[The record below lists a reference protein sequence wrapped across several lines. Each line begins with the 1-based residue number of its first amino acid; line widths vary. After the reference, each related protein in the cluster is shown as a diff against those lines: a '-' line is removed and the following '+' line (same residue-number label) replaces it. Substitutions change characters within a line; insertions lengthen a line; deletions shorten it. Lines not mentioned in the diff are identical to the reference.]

1 MKKRMKKVIVLLM
14 AAVLAVPGQ
23 SLAGAAKMAVVN
35 AQEQETKAVEL
46 QSEYFNMTSR
56 YEKVVYSKA
65 DHGFYLVKKGDPFY
79 SNQQKFEVSFYDI
92 DSNSYEQ
99 KTTILRAEDSF
110 VNDEGI
116 YYIKTKNKKL
126 DSAVEKNGK
135 TYTYDCNATLYEY
148 VFETG
153 ETKEI
158 TLDSMKS
165 TANFSG
171 FINALGV
178 DKKGRIYVANAS
190 DDLCLYDSTGKSLA
204 TAPYEGSI
212 LQFYGFDT
220 VSGNF
225 YYRGTYNWR
234 YWGYDH
240 DMASFMAGNV
250 GEDNTLHLPEAN
262 LMMLY
267 QSYFYERN
275 KPAEMLNDKYLAV
288 LNTFQSP
295 NAITI
300 LDSNSY
306 DYNDHTE
313 QSTVINI
320 IDSSVSVSS
329 LNIADKDAIKF
340 VALAGKSTYKNNF
353 DVSSYGTRCALS
365 EDEKSIYVKTDTNT
379 LTQYSMEDGKKKVDI
394 VTEHPVYS
402 FWVDGDICRVVE
414 KEEDQ
419 FYLETLDL
427 KIPTTFEVQAPESM
441 KVSESDKM
449 ICTTEGSCKMDYTYE
464 SSDPNIVSVDET
476 GGLNAWK
483 AGTATITITAETIGV
498 TKQVTITVDGSQ
510 YEDAEVF
517 SKVNLEG
524 AASDNIHL
532 PHYSSYYGSTTKSY
546 LAQTADGGYQRAEYI
561 NDKIVV
567 ETYDSKLNLVSSEN
581 VAAELPIFGGIYIGE
596 NYNYAV
602 FGQMNK
608 EESDECEVFRFVKYD
623 KNWNRLAQC
632 SVKGANTYIPFDAG
646 GLSMT
651 ETDGKLYIHTC
662 HEMYQSDD
670 GYHHQANCS
679 FVVNEED
686 MTLVDS
692 YTGVM
697 NLGEGY
703 VSHSF
708 MQLIRT
714 DGEYIYRV
722 DLGDA
727 YPRGI
732 AFTMTKTGDKLQ
744 DPSLYGSLFTID
756 GNTGYNYTGYS
767 LTGLELSE
775 EYYLVAGLGVEKLND
790 DQKNIF
796 ISASRKVAPS
806 KNRTWITNYA
816 NGADVDV
823 TTPKLVK
830 ITKNQFLLMWEEKA
844 SGKQNY
850 TTKMMLLNADGSR
863 TSDVYSSQLALS
875 ECQPICDTDGNVVW
889 YVTDNGK
896 PVMIKINPYCLEQV
910 SKETGGSVEEN
921 TGGNNGGN
929 TGDNNGGNT
938 GGNTGGNISWGDG
951 DIDWDWGFDPKPDNS
966 DTDKTEDSQTKPQ
979 KTIKVGKPKITLKRS
994 KTKIQV
1000 QFKKVKNAKKYQ
1012 IQYADNKKFKK
1023 AKTKTTTKR
1032 NYTIKGL
1039 KKNKKYYVRVRGV
1052 NGKKKGSWSAVKK
1065 K

>member
-1 MKKRMKKVIVLLM
+1 M
-14 AAVLAVPGQ
+14 
-23 SLAGAAKMAVVN
+23 
-35 AQEQETKAVEL
+35 
-46 QSEYFNMTSR
+46 
-56 YEKVVYSKA
+56 
-65 DHGFYLVKKGDPFY
+65 
-79 SNQQKFEVSFYDI
+79 
-92 DSNSYEQ
+92 
-99 KTTILRAEDSF
+99 
-110 VNDEGI
+110 
-116 YYIKTKNKKL
+116 
-126 DSAVEKNGK
+126 
-135 TYTYDCNATLYEY
+135 
-148 VFETG
+148 
-153 ETKEI
+153 
-158 TLDSMKS
+158 
-165 TANFSG
+165 
-171 FINALGV
+171 
-178 DKKGRIYVANAS
+178 
-190 DDLCLYDSTGKSLA
+190 
-204 TAPYEGSI
+204 
-212 LQFYGFDT
+212 
-220 VSGNF
+220 
-225 YYRGTYNWR
+225 
-234 YWGYDH
+234 
-240 DMASFMAGNV
+240 
-250 GEDNTLHLPEAN
+250 
-262 LMMLY
+262 
-267 QSYFYERN
+267 
-275 KPAEMLNDKYLAV
+275 
-288 LNTFQSP
+288 
-295 NAITI
+295 
-300 LDSNSY
+300 
-306 DYNDHTE
+306 
-313 QSTVINI
+313 
-320 IDSSVSVSS
+320 
-329 LNIADKDAIKF
+329 
-340 VALAGKSTYKNNF
+340 
-353 DVSSYGTRCALS
+353 
-365 EDEKSIYVKTDTNT
+365 
-379 LTQYSMEDGKKKVDI
+379 
-394 VTEHPVYS
+394 
-402 FWVDGDICRVVE
+402 
-414 KEEDQ
+414 
-419 FYLETLDL
+419 
-427 KIPTTFEVQAPESM
+427 
-441 KVSESDKM
+441 
-449 ICTTEGSCKMDYTYE
+449 
-464 SSDPNIVSVDET
+464 
-476 GGLNAWK
+476 
-483 AGTATITITAETIGV
+483 
-498 TKQVTITVDGSQ
+498 
-510 YEDAEVF
+510 F

-796 ISASRKVAPS
+796 ISSSRKAEPS
-806 KNRTWITNYA
+806 GNRTWITNYA

-850 TTKMMLLNADGSR
+850 TTKMMLMNADGSR
-863 TSDVYSSQLALS
+863 TSKVYSAPLALS

-896 PVMIKINPYCLEQV
+896 PVMIKINPYCLEEV
-910 SKETGGSVEEN
+910 SKETGGSLEEN

-929 TGDNNGGNT
+929 TGENNGGNN

-951 DIDWDWGFDPKPDNS
+951 NIDWDWGFDPKPDNS
-966 DTDKTEDSQTKPQ
+966 NTDKTEDTQTKPQ
-979 KTIKVGKPKITLKRS
+979 QTIKVGKPKISLKRS

-1012 IQYADNKKFKK
+1012 IQYATNKKFKK
-1023 AKTKTTTKR
+1023 AKSKTTTKLK
-1032 NYTIKGL
+1032 YTIKGL

-1052 NGKKKGSWSAVKK
+1052 NGTTKGRWSAVKK

>member
-1 MKKRMKKVIVLLM
+1 M
-14 AAVLAVPGQ
+14 
-23 SLAGAAKMAVVN
+23 
-35 AQEQETKAVEL
+35 
-46 QSEYFNMTSR
+46 
-56 YEKVVYSKA
+56 
-65 DHGFYLVKKGDPFY
+65 
-79 SNQQKFEVSFYDI
+79 
-92 DSNSYEQ
+92 
-99 KTTILRAEDSF
+99 
-110 VNDEGI
+110 
-116 YYIKTKNKKL
+116 
-126 DSAVEKNGK
+126 
-135 TYTYDCNATLYEY
+135 
-148 VFETG
+148 
-153 ETKEI
+153 
-158 TLDSMKS
+158 
-165 TANFSG
+165 
-171 FINALGV
+171 
-178 DKKGRIYVANAS
+178 
-190 DDLCLYDSTGKSLA
+190 
-204 TAPYEGSI
+204 
-212 LQFYGFDT
+212 
-220 VSGNF
+220 
-225 YYRGTYNWR
+225 
-234 YWGYDH
+234 
-240 DMASFMAGNV
+240 
-250 GEDNTLHLPEAN
+250 
-262 LMMLY
+262 
-267 QSYFYERN
+267 
-275 KPAEMLNDKYLAV
+275 
-288 LNTFQSP
+288 
-295 NAITI
+295 
-300 LDSNSY
+300 
-306 DYNDHTE
+306 
-313 QSTVINI
+313 
-320 IDSSVSVSS
+320 
-329 LNIADKDAIKF
+329 
-340 VALAGKSTYKNNF
+340 
-353 DVSSYGTRCALS
+353 
-365 EDEKSIYVKTDTNT
+365 
-379 LTQYSMEDGKKKVDI
+379 
-394 VTEHPVYS
+394 
-402 FWVDGDICRVVE
+402 
-414 KEEDQ
+414 
-419 FYLETLDL
+419 
-427 KIPTTFEVQAPESM
+427 
-441 KVSESDKM
+441 
-449 ICTTEGSCKMDYTYE
+449 
-464 SSDPNIVSVDET
+464 
-476 GGLNAWK
+476 
-483 AGTATITITAETIGV
+483 
-498 TKQVTITVDGSQ
+498 
-510 YEDAEVF
+510 F

-796 ISASRKVAPS
+796 ISSSRKAEPS
-806 KNRTWITNYA
+806 GNRTWITNYA

-850 TTKMMLLNADGSR
+850 TTKMMLMNADGSR
-863 TSDVYSSQLALS
+863 TSKVYSAPLALS

-896 PVMIKINPYCLEQV
+896 PVMIKINPYCLEEV
-910 SKETGGSVEEN
+910 SKETGGSLEEN

-929 TGDNNGGNT
+929 TGENNGGNN

-951 DIDWDWGFDPKPDNS
+951 NIDWDWGFDPKPDNS
-966 DTDKTEDSQTKPQ
+966 NTDKTEDTQTKPQ
-979 KTIKVGKPKITLKRS
+979 QTIKVGKPKISLKRS

-1012 IQYADNKKFKK
+1012 IQYATNKKFKK
-1023 AKTKTTTKR
+1023 AKSKTTTKLK
-1032 NYTIKGL
+1032 YTIKGL

>member
-1 MKKRMKKVIVLLM
+1 M
-14 AAVLAVPGQ
+14 
-23 SLAGAAKMAVVN
+23 
-35 AQEQETKAVEL
+35 
-46 QSEYFNMTSR
+46 
-56 YEKVVYSKA
+56 
-65 DHGFYLVKKGDPFY
+65 
-79 SNQQKFEVSFYDI
+79 
-92 DSNSYEQ
+92 
-99 KTTILRAEDSF
+99 
-110 VNDEGI
+110 
-116 YYIKTKNKKL
+116 
-126 DSAVEKNGK
+126 
-135 TYTYDCNATLYEY
+135 
-148 VFETG
+148 
-153 ETKEI
+153 
-158 TLDSMKS
+158 
-165 TANFSG
+165 
-171 FINALGV
+171 
-178 DKKGRIYVANAS
+178 
-190 DDLCLYDSTGKSLA
+190 
-204 TAPYEGSI
+204 
-212 LQFYGFDT
+212 
-220 VSGNF
+220 
-225 YYRGTYNWR
+225 
-234 YWGYDH
+234 
-240 DMASFMAGNV
+240 
-250 GEDNTLHLPEAN
+250 
-262 LMMLY
+262 
-267 QSYFYERN
+267 
-275 KPAEMLNDKYLAV
+275 
-288 LNTFQSP
+288 
-295 NAITI
+295 
-300 LDSNSY
+300 
-306 DYNDHTE
+306 
-313 QSTVINI
+313 
-320 IDSSVSVSS
+320 
-329 LNIADKDAIKF
+329 
-340 VALAGKSTYKNNF
+340 
-353 DVSSYGTRCALS
+353 
-365 EDEKSIYVKTDTNT
+365 
-379 LTQYSMEDGKKKVDI
+379 
-394 VTEHPVYS
+394 
-402 FWVDGDICRVVE
+402 
-414 KEEDQ
+414 
-419 FYLETLDL
+419 
-427 KIPTTFEVQAPESM
+427 
-441 KVSESDKM
+441 
-449 ICTTEGSCKMDYTYE
+449 
-464 SSDPNIVSVDET
+464 
-476 GGLNAWK
+476 
-483 AGTATITITAETIGV
+483 
-498 TKQVTITVDGSQ
+498 
-510 YEDAEVF
+510 F

-796 ISASRKVAPS
+796 ISSSRKAEPS
-806 KNRTWITNYA
+806 GNRTWITNYV

-850 TTKMMLLNADGSR
+850 TTKMMLMNADGSR
-863 TSDVYSSQLALS
+863 TSKVYSAPLALS

-896 PVMIKINPYCLEQV
+896 PVMIKINPYRLEEV
-910 SKETGGSVEEN
+910 SKETGGSLEEN

-929 TGDNNGGNT
+929 TGENN

-966 DTDKTEDSQTKPQ
+966 DTDKTENTQTKPQ
-979 KTIKVGKPKITLKRS
+979 KTIKVGKPKISLKRS

-1012 IQYADNKKFKK
+1012 IQYATNKKFKK
-1023 AKTKTTTKR
+1023 AKSKTTTKLK
-1032 NYTIKGL
+1032 YTIKGL